1 MLRSRTHDER
11 GAAAVEF
18 ALVSMVLMTL
28 ILMIIQMS
36 LWMWAYQVASH
47 AAREGARA
55 AAVNPCTTA
64 ATTRAVNRVG
74 GAGTSIT
81 AVFDPVVPT
90 TAKVGDDVTV
100 RVRLTARAIAP
111 GLLPSL
117 PQITKRATARIEN
130 IPAGGC

>member
-1 MLRSRTHDER
+1 MFRRRDHER

-18 ALVSMVLMTL
+18 ALVSTVMFTL
-28 ILMIIQMS
+28 ILMIIQVS

-64 ATTRAVNRVG
+64 ATTKAVTRVG
-74 GAGTSIT
+74 GAGTSVSAAYDPAVPST
-81 AVFDPVVPT
+81 AV
-90 TAKVGDDVTV
+90 VGNEVTV
-100 RVRLTARAIAP
+100 KVELKARAIAA
-111 GLLPSL
+111 GLLPEL
-117 PQITKRATARIEN
+117 PKIIKSATARIEN